1 MTTAVPMYAK
11 MRSTAEISSCHLSHL
26 RVTLPLRLTLS
37 LFCQIIVMV
46 TFSLVFVC
54 MRHVN
59 VVRQDSVLLVLV
71 DPKKV
76 CHCIVYRLKPLST

>member
-1 MTTAVPMYAK
+1 MITAVPMYAK

-46 TFSLVFVC
+46 HYFTGLCLHEARECCASG
-54 MRHVN
+54 
-59 VVRQDSVLLVLV
+59 
-71 DPKKV
+71 
-76 CHCIVYRLKPLST
+76 LSSAGSSGS